1 MLLLVLAGS
10 ASFAV
15 RRHRT
20 KSASICSSLVMKRLS
35 SQIQLTTRNGS
46 FVQHVNRPIIYPVSP
61 PALSNRL
68 KPRDGHS
75 SAHSMNAKVNQ
86 SKQVTPPTNQG
97 RSTNRVI
104 KRVIKRVTLT
114 RLVSLN
120 RTMVKQKFSK
130 KGKGGKL
137 LKAPEEK
144 KLASSHKGQRNQQWK
159 EEKMLEAEELWELN
173 KTLPPEKQLS
183 MRAIAKKVEIG
194 KTTVIERLSGRRKGK
209 GHIAGGKR
217 KARVLTEGKQVG
229 Q

>member
-1 MLLLVLAGS
+1 
-10 ASFAV
+10 
-15 RRHRT
+15 
-20 KSASICSSLVMKRLS
+20 
-35 SQIQLTTRNGS
+35 
-46 FVQHVNRPIIYPVSP
+46 
-61 PALSNRL
+61 
-68 KPRDGHS
+68 
-75 SAHSMNAKVNQ
+75 MNAKVNQ
-86 SKQVTPPTNQG
+86 SKRVTPPTNQG

-104 KRVIKRVTLT
+104 NRVIKQVTLT
-114 RLVSLN
+114 GLVSVN

-137 LKAPEEK
+137 LKTPEEK
-144 KLASSHKGQRNQQWK
+144 KLASSHKGQRNEQWK

-183 MRAIAKKVEIG
+183 MRAIDKKVEIG

-229 Q
+229 QWPAW